1 MEHYLPVASWIYFVY
16 NAFRIAILS
25 HQCFAVPLGNGRC
38 GPGSRIPLSGAAQDY
53 ADFCQQKPV
62 NVALGA
68 GCASRRRSCSF
79 DFVSPEELPCHVKQ
93 GRACCRGLMLVLCVG
108 GMLSPGCKIDLP
120 GVRRWWGGCL
130 PMQTCLFCEN
140 PAGGWSV
147 IPTSREG
154 VQAAPLHCLSQRGP
168 SSLLYLLWCPQH
180 CSPVGAVGGHP
191 VQGLAVCAGLAGVEL
206 LLLGAMTL
214 SSHNQVGQ
222 QGSCEVHCEKSG
234 LLTKRN
240 LKGKWNPPFLLIK
253 INTYP
258 GNRKKTFLMR
268 CVWRISVFTKNYF
281 TARNLSCPGNKG
293 MCFKGTGKLCT
304 FQVTSL

>member
-1 MEHYLPVASWIYFVY
+1 MEHYLPVASWIYFIY

-25 HQCFAVPLGNGRC
+25 HQCFAVPLGNGSC

-120 GVRRWWGGCL
+120 EVRRWWGGCL
-130 PMQTCLFCEN
+130 PMQTRLFCEN

-154 VQAAPLHCLSQRGP
+154 VQAAPLHCLPQRGP
-168 SSLLYLLWCPQH
+168 SSLLYLPWCPQH
-180 CSPVGAVGGHP
+180 CSPVGAVGGRP
-191 VQGLAVCAGLAGVEL
+191 VQGLAVCAGLAGVGL

-222 QGSCEVHCEKSG
+222 QGSCKVHCEK
-234 LLTKRN
+234 
-240 LKGKWNPPFLLIK
+240 KWPFDKDKLEKKMKPSLF
-253 INTYP
+253 INKNKYLSWKQ
-258 GNRKKTFLMR
+258 KKH
-268 CVWRISVFTKNYF
+268 
-281 TARNLSCPGNKG
+281 
-293 MCFKGTGKLCT
+293 
-304 FQVTSL
+304 FQ